1 MGATVEIR
9 PMGKKSKNALPKKIA
24 GVKVPKSIRKGR
36 FGEFLTS
43 PAGQKLVAEAIVAVG
58 AVAGARKAAKS
69 DTAKD
74 LAGAAKDKAADLK
87 DSAKGLRADA
97 RASDASGVIAYA
109 VGEAVRSFTDAIR
122 SRDGAA
128 NETDHPGTEDSKKKP
143 ISYEAGPL

>member
-1 MGATVEIR
+1 
-9 PMGKKSKNALPKKIA
+9 MGKKSKKALPKTIA

-58 AVAGARKAAKS
+58 AVASARKAAKS
-69 DTAKD
+69 DTAKG
-74 LAGAAKDKAADLK
+74 LAGAAKDKVADLK
-87 DSAKGLRADA
+87 DSAKSLKADA
-97 RASDASGVIAYA
+97 KTSDASGVIAYA

-122 SRDGAA
+122 SRDGEARDA
-128 NETDHPGTEDSKKKP
+128 EDHGAEDSKKKP

>member
-1 MGATVEIR
+1 
-9 PMGKKSKNALPKKIA
+9 MGKKSKKALPKKIA

-58 AVAGARKAAKS
+58 AVASAGKAAKS
-69 DTAKD
+69 DKAKD
-74 LAGAAKDKAADLK
+74 LAGAAKDRAADLK
-87 DSAKGLRADA
+87 QDAGAK
-97 RASDASGVIAYA
+97 ASDASGVIAYA

-122 SRDGAA
+122 RHDGKAA
-128 NETDHPGTEDSKKKP
+128 DVADHGADDSKKKP